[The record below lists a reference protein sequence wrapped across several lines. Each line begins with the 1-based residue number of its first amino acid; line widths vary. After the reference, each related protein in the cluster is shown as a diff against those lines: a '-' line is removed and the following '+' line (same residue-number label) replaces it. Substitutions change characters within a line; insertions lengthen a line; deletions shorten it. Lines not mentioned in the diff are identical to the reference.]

1 MNAHSPAHSPP
12 IKLPKHAQAGTKML
26 NTFLAVTIVT
36 LAIRTLTITMAMTPV
51 YALGTT
57 MTSILTAMFDR

>member
-1 MNAHSPAHSPP
+1 
-12 IKLPKHAQAGTKML
+12 ML

-36 LAIRTLTITMAMTPV
+36 VAIRTLTITMTMTPV

-57 MTSILTAMFDR
+57 MTSILTAIFDR